1 MKHFMVAN
9 FLLEKNYE
17 NESISILNSLL
28 QHFTNSYHILN
39 SLAHAFYLMHGIL
52 NLNTE
57 YDNSKEYFEK
67 LLSIDPCRF
76 ENLDTYSNIL
86 FIKENFCELANLAYR
101 CYQNDKY
108 RPETC
113 CIIGNYYSLKSTII

>member
-1 MKHFMVAN
+1 MISN

-17 NESISILNSLL
+17 QESISLSLPLLNLF
-28 QHFTNSYHILN
+28 QNSCHILN
-39 SLAHAFYLMHGIL
+39 SIAHAYYLLHGIL
-52 NLNTE
+52 NNLPLE

-67 LLSIDPCRF
+67 LLNIDPCRY

-113 CIIGNYYSLKSTII
+113 CIIGNYYSLKSLNNFKF